1 MLCVLCMCNLLCV
14 SVCVI
19 CFVCICIFEFSHKFS
34 YSKFRIKK
42 KLFTSPIVE
51 ENFTIKNRRK
61 CKFQELTFDQFSKCL
76 LKHKNTDVY
85 TQVIILASNTWLFA
99 AWKPHLFW
107 IMIAVL
113 VQSDPDH
120 KRQEQKFQ
128 IIGRTEGMLSNWL
141 QNFQYNYHVKGI

>member
-1 MLCVLCMCNLLCV
+1 MCCVACVVHVQLVV

-19 CFVCICIFEFSHKFS
+19 CFVCICIFEFSHRFFIFEISNQK
-34 YSKFRIKK
+34 I
-42 KLFTSPIVE
+42 FTSPIVE

-128 IIGRTEGMLSNWL
+128 IIGRTEGMLSNCL
-141 QNFQYNYHVKGI
+141 QNFQYIYHVKGI

>member
-1 MLCVLCMCNLLCV
+1 MCVV
-14 SVCVI
+14 HVQPI
-19 CFVCICIFEFSHKFS
+19 VCICMCALFYVYLYLRIQPQIFILEISN
-34 YSKFRIKK
+34 KK

-99 AWKPHLFW
+99 A
-107 IMIAVL
+107 
-113 VQSDPDH
+113 
-120 KRQEQKFQ
+120 
-128 IIGRTEGMLSNWL
+128 
-141 QNFQYNYHVKGI
+141 

>member
-1 MLCVLCMCNLLCV
+1 MCVV
-14 SVCVI
+14 HVQPI
-19 CFVCICIFEFSHKFS
+19 VCICMCTLFCVYLYLRIQPQIFILEISNQ
-34 YSKFRIKK
+34 KK

-128 IIGRTEGMLSNWL
+128 IIGRTEGMLSNCL

>member
-1 MLCVLCMCNLLCV
+1 MCVVHVQPIACICMCTLFCV
-14 SVCVI
+14 YLYLRI
-19 CFVCICIFEFSHKFS
+19 QPQIFILEISN
-34 YSKFRIKK
+34 KK

-128 IIGRTEGMLSNWL
+128 IIGRTEGMLSNCL